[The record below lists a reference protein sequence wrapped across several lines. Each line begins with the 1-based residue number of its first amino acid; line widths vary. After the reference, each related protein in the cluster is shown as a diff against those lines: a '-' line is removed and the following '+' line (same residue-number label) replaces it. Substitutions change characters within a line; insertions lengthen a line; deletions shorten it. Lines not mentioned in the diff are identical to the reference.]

1 MIRAK
6 KSKDKVEAEIRR
18 ISAEIDRY
26 MNRESGHGEHV
37 ASIAD
42 RLARRFTL
50 SDLERNALRV
60 ASCLNGI
67 GEFVMDRDYAKSA
80 HPLKS
85 IEIAD
90 FQRHPVFAEQE
101 LGRLRFDK
109 IAQLTVRWS
118 RENWDGSGYPDAL
131 REEEIPLVC
140 RILRVAE
147 AFVSLIERGGNTEE
161 KALEELRRSA
171 GIDLDPSV
179 VAEFADL
186 EMFAPKISDERQ
198 ESEHPASEVSE

>member
-6 KSKDKVEAEIRR
+6 KSKDKIEAEMRR
-18 ISAEIDRY
+18 ISTEIDRY
-26 MNRESGHGEHV
+26 MNREPGHGERV
-37 ASIAD
+37 ATIAD
-42 RLARRFTL
+42 RLARRFAL

-60 ASCLNGI
+60 ASCLHGI
-67 GEFVMDRDYAKSA
+67 GEFVMHRDYAKSA
-80 HPLKS
+80 QPLKA

-101 LGRLRFDK
+101 LGKLRFDK

-140 RILRVAE
+140 RIHRVSE
-147 AFVSLIERGGNTEE
+147 AFVSLIEKGGNTEE

-171 GIDLDPSV
+171 GIDFDPSV
-179 VAEFADL
+179 VAEL
-186 EMFAPKISDERQ
+186 VNPEMFAPKISDERH
-198 ESEHPASEVSE
+198 ESEQSSAEVSE